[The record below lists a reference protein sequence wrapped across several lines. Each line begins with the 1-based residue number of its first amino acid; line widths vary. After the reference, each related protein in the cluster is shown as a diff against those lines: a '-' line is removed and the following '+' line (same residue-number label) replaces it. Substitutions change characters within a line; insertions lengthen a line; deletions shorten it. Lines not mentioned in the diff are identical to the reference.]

1 MKPLGNPAAETSSH
15 LRLHTIAQS
24 DNHVKVV
31 ALHLP
36 FNLARTFYLNC
47 SEFPNSCLPY
57 QLSIFK
63 NMINMLTYI
72 KFACS
77 LTSTMAI
84 FGSVEI

>member
-1 MKPLGNPAAETSSH
+1 MKPLGGPTAKASSH
-15 LRLHTIAQS
+15 LRLYTITQG

-31 ALHLP
+31 VLHFP
-36 FNLARTFYLNC
+36 FNLARTFNLNC

-84 FGSVEI
+84 FL

>member
-1 MKPLGNPAAETSSH
+1 MKPLGCPTAKASRH
-15 LRLHTIAQS
+15 LGLYTITQS
-24 DNHVKVV
+24 DDDVKVV
-31 ALHLP
+31 VLHFP

-84 FGSVEI
+84 FL

>member
-1 MKPLGNPAAETSSH
+1 MKPLSRPTTKTGSH
-15 LRLHTIAQS
+15 LRLHTITQS
-24 DNHVKVV
+24 DNHIKVV

-84 FGSVEI
+84 FL